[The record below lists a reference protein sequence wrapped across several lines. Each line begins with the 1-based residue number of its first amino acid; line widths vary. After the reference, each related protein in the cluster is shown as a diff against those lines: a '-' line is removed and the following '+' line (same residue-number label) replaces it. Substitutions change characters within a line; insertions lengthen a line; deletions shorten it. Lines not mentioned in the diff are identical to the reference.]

1 MEGNIAITVFA
12 WVLLTF
18 AGAVTLFGAAVFTA
32 AQCQLSVNLAT
43 AGVFFVLGTPELV
56 HVSSEL
62 AKGNINIHVL
72 TSIAVFGTVW
82 LGCAIEGG
90 LLLAL
95 FATAKLVE
103 DKLTKKAQGDL
114 RALWN
119 SVPKTATTVELFPDN
134 TPDLASQQKV
144 DAKSVPTGSYALVRA
159 GEQVP
164 LDGEVVYGTAW
175 VTVEHITG
183 EAMPIDKTIGDEVPA
198 GAQNQDGV
206 LVVRTTCSYDDSTP
220 ARIARLTAD
229 AQKSRPR
236 MQSLLDKFGDTYSRV
251 VLLFTAIVLLVGIL
265 MGHPLTGSG
274 GVAYRAFAF
283 LSAAAPCALMM
294 TTITYVAA
302 IGACAQRGVLIRGGL
317 TLDTLVACKTMALDK
332 TGTITTGVMKC
343 SSIVPIEG
351 SKGKACPPA
360 DDVESL
366 AIAVALERHSLH
378 PIARAVVASSEGLEL
393 PRIQVE
399 DFKTEHGK
407 GVKGIVT
414 LPDAA
419 PLNVRLGS
427 LSYVSEVLTPG
438 EMELAKERVKCSA
451 VKITAALVAT
461 EVDRPDKRRVR
472 LFRFEDQLR
481 ERSRAA
487 ISELQNPPWAKEGM
501 DLVMLT
507 GDNHAS
513 AMRVSEQLGFHEF
526 QVKAGLSPE
535 AKQGMI
541 AELQKK
547 GGVVMVGDGINDAP
561 ALAAADVGIAMA
573 STPSDAAASAADI
586 LLLHKDTAGITVLPF
601 VMKIAA
607 ITHRIVKQNIAIAAI
622 SVVGTCSAAL
632 LGIIPLWLTVLLHE
646 GSTLLVAANS
656 MRLLLPEIGR
666 REVVRLGLIVAVAG
680 TAWCSI
686 ALKTMRSLSN
696 LEMVQSAYAGLLAGV
711 LHTLT
716 GPDHLAA
723 LAPLTIGRTRGQSAL
738 FGGLWG
744 CGHNTGQI
752 LFGAVFLLLRD
763 RLNFNLDFIG
773 QFSQALVGITLLL
786 IGFFGF
792 KEAADVGRRARGEHG
807 VGHGDGGHGHSH
819 GPVMTGDANDG
830 FAVGT
835 YVTGVIH
842 GLQPDALLVLLPA
855 LALPSNAA
863 AAYLAT
869 FLVGTVVAMAS
880 YTFFIGVSSSAISR
894 HNPNFVKRISQ
905 GSALIAVLVGISL
918 LIGAATGIDIL
929 GGGH

>member
-419 PLNVRLGS
+419 PLNVRLGRWHSLNYVASDVMRWLAHS

-666 REVVRLGLIVAVAG
+666 REV
-680 TAWCSI
+680 
-686 ALKTMRSLSN
+686 
-696 LEMVQSAYAGLLAGV
+696 MVQSAYAGLLAGV

-773 QFSQALVGITLLL
+773 QFSQMLVVDGLRLVG
-786 IGFFGF
+786 
-792 KEAADVGRRARGEHG
+792 
-807 VGHGDGGHGHSH
+807 GD
-819 GPVMTGDANDG
+819 
-830 FAVGT
+830 
-835 YVTGVIH
+835 
-842 GLQPDALLVLLPA
+842 
-855 LALPSNAA
+855 
-863 AAYLAT
+863 
-869 FLVGTVVAMAS
+869 
-880 YTFFIGVSSSAISR
+880 
-894 HNPNFVKRISQ
+894 
-905 GSALIAVLVGISL
+905 
-918 LIGAATGIDIL
+918 
-929 GGGH
+929 